1 MARPTVLVVDP
12 VEGRR
17 KEITRSLAEM
27 GYEVVSAEKP
37 AEAMRFAIGL
47 TPSVMVADA
56 TVDGF
61 GDAAVLKYVAPE
73 EGQPPP
79 RLMLLQATAPE
90 EAEGPGAVLR
100 VATEGLTTAALV
112 RKVRAVLVG
121 RELSLEPDARLES
134 LLGDLQ
140 LVPFYELLP
149 QLQKAVFSGRMILD
163 EGEIALEAGEVIAAR
178 AGAAR
183 GLKAFARL
191 GRIASGSVRLLL
203 GSPGS
208 EREIRTDVLS
218 LMALAMEDQHRFNE
232 ALAALPDWASRVKLE
247 MGPAFFSTQFSPV
260 QQALLQACQAD
271 RTLRSLVEAAPQPD
285 GEVLVELVRLQ
296 EMRFVSFA
304 EPEIR
309 VRVVT
314 DSTAD
319 LTPEVVRVN
328 GIEVVP
334 LSVIFGS
341 DIFKDGPDLTPGAFY
356 RLLETRKD
364 VHPRTNPPTKGE
376 FVSEYRRIVGRQD
389 VVSIHISERMS
400 QTVVHARAAASETD
414 QAASVRAD
422 GSRPAIAVVDPQQVS
437 AGLGLLALCAAR
449 MARRNLQAVEIRRHL
464 EQMRSRLHL
473 LFVVDTLE
481 YLARGGRIGKARAL
495 LGGLLGIKPILGL
508 VNGEVAPVDK
518 VRGGKAAHPRVVE
531 LLKERVDVSRP
542 VLVGVAH
549 AAAPIWAD
557 RMRTVLQQN
566 FIISELIASEIG
578 PVVGAH
584 VGPGCVG
591 AVMFQP
597 TDEEAR
603 LIEPLPES

>member
-12 VEGRR
+12 SEGRR
-17 KEITRSLAEM
+17 KEMARSLAEL
-27 GYEVVSAEKP
+27 GYEVVTAEKP
-37 AEAMRFAIGL
+37 AEGMRFAIGL

-56 TVDGF
+56 MVDGF

-73 EGQPPP
+73 EGAPPP
-79 RLMLLQATAPE
+79 RLLLLRG
-90 EAEGPGAVLR
+90 AEGEAAELPDEVLQ
-100 VATEGLTTAALV
+100 VAIEGLTTAALV
-112 RKVRAVLVG
+112 RKIRAVLVG
-121 RELSLEPDARLES
+121 RELGVEPDSRLEA

-140 LVPFYELLP
+140 IIPFYELLP

-163 EGEIALEAGEVIAAR
+163 EGEIALEAGEVVAAR

-183 GLKAFARL
+183 GIKAFARL
-191 GRIASGSVRLLL
+191 GRIASGSFRLLL
-203 GSPGS
+203 GSPGA
-208 EREIRTDVLS
+208 EREVQRDVLS

-232 ALAALPDWASRVKLE
+232 GIAALPDWDSRAKLE

-260 QQALLQACQAD
+260 QQALLQACQGGG
-271 RTLRSLVEAAPQPD
+271 TLRGLVEAAPYPD
-285 GEVLVELVRLQ
+285 GEVVAELVRLQ
-296 EMRFVSFA
+296 EMGFLSFA

-319 LTPEVVRVN
+319 LPPEVARVH

-334 LSVIFGS
+334 LSVIFGT
-341 DIFKDGPDLTPGAFY
+341 DIYKDGPDLSPGAFY
-356 RLLETRKD
+356 KLLETRKD

-376 FVSEYRRIVGRQD
+376 FAAEYRRIVDRQD
-389 VVSIHISERMS
+389 LVSVHISERMS
-400 QTVVHARAAASETD
+400 QTVVHARAAAGEAERTT
-414 QAASVRAD
+414 AARAD
-422 GSRPAIAVVDPQQVS
+422 GSRPAIAVLDSLQVS
-437 AGLGLLALCAAR
+437 AGLGLLAICAAR
-449 MARRNLQAVEIRRHL
+449 MARRNLPAAEIRRHV
-464 EQMRSRLHL
+464 EEMGSRLHL

-508 VNGEVAPVDK
+508 VKGEVAPVDK

-531 LLKERVDVSRP
+531 LLKERVDASRP
-542 VLVGVAH
+542 VVVGVAH

-557 RMRTVLQQN
+557 RMRTLLQQN
-566 FIISELIASEIG
+566 FIVNELFASEIG

-591 AVMFQP
+591 AVMLQP
-597 TDEEAR
+597 TDEEAG
-603 LIEPLPES
+603 LIQPLA